1 MRCLT
6 PDSMEALARALAAC
20 SEKSCLLAGG
30 TDAVI
35 RLRKTGEE
43 PDLLVYPGAVPELRE
58 IALTETS
65 LRIGSMVTMARLA
78 DAAEMAGE
86 FRAIADAAGGVG
98 SPQIRNKATIGGNL
112 CSASPAGDLLPV
124 VWLYGAKIE
133 ILAADGA
140 LRRLSVEEFLLGPG
154 KTALKCGEAVTA
166 VVFPRTGE
174 RAVSAF
180 RKIGSRQHV
189 SIARESA
196 AAWLALEKDGTVKE
210 ARLTLGAVSGTP
222 IRVGAAEELLRGQML
237 TEEMQENLWP
247 VVAEAVRSHCR
258 PANRAYKTEAARGL
272 TADLLAA
279 LAAQM

>member
-222 IRVGAAEELLRGQML
+222 IRVGAAEVLLRDRTL
-237 TEEMQENLWP
+237 TEGTMETLWP
-247 VVAEAVRSHCR
+247 VVAEAVHSHCR
-258 PANRAYKTEAARGL
+258 PANRLYKTEAARGL

>member
-6 PDSMEALARALAAC
+6 PDSMEALTRALAAC

-43 PDLLVYPGAVPELRE
+43 PDLLVYPGGVPELRE
-58 IALTETS
+58 ITLTETS

-78 DAAEMAGE
+78 DAAETAGE

-124 VWLYGAKIE
+124 VWLYGAEIE
-133 ILAADGA
+133 ILAADGT
-140 LRRLSVEEFLLGPG
+140 LRRLNVEQFLLGPG
-154 KTALKCGEAVTA
+154 KTALKPGEAVTA

-174 RAVSAF
+174 RIVSAF

-222 IRVGAAEELLRGQML
+222 IRVGAAEELLRGRML
-237 TEEMQENLWP
+237 TEEMQETLWP

>member
-6 PDSMEALARALAAC
+6 PDTMEALACALAEC
-20 SEKSCLLAGG
+20 TENSCLLAGG

-35 RLRKTGEE
+35 RLRKSGEE
-43 PDLLVYPGAVPELRE
+43 PDLLVYPGGVPELRE
-58 IALTETS
+58 IILTEDS

-78 DAAEMAGE
+78 DAAEMTGE
-86 FRAIADAAGGVG
+86 FRAIAEAAGGVG
-98 SPQIRNKATIGGNL
+98 SPQIRNKATLGGNL

-124 VWLYGAKIE
+124 VWLYGAEIE
-133 ILAADGA
+133 ILRGDGIV
-140 LRRLSVEEFLLGPG
+140 RRLPVEQFLLGPG
-154 KTALKCGEAVTA
+154 KTALNPGEAVTA

-196 AAWLALEKDGTVKE
+196 AAWISLREDGTVKE

-222 IRVGAAEELLRGQML
+222 IRVGAVEELLRGRRL
-237 TEEMQENLWP
+237 TEETLEAIWP
-247 VVAEAVRSHCR
+247 VVAETVHSHCR
-258 PANRAYKTEAARGL
+258 PANRAYKTGAARGL
-272 TADLLAA
+272 TADLLEA
-279 LAAQM
+279 LAAQI